1 MRIGVPKEVKNHEYR
16 VAITPIGV
24 HELTAHGHDVVVQ
37 SGAGLGSSITDD
49 EYVAAG
55 ASIVAT
61 AEEAWG
67 TDGGPGAPD
76 LVLKVKEPVAE
87 EYPRMREGLTLFTYL
102 HLAADKPLT
111 EELIKRKVTAIAY
124 ETVQLPSGGLPLLYP
139 MSEVA
144 GCLAPQVGAYSLLK
158 AQGGRGVLMGGVGGV
173 ANAKVVIIGAG
184 VSGQNAANIALGMG
198 ADVTL
203 LDTDLDKLRMSFWR
217 YNNRVHG
224 LASSR
229 LAIEQQVTEADM
241 VIGAVLIPGAAA
253 PKLVSNEL
261 VSRMKPGS
269 VLVDIA
275 VDQGGCFEDTRA
287 TTHADPTYTVHGST
301 FYCVAN
307 MPGAVPHTST
317 YALTNA
323 TLPYAVA
330 LADKGWRD
338 ACVADR
344 SLALGLNTHAGEL
357 TNGPVGDAVGIA
369 AVPLDD
375 VLTA

>member
-1 MRIGVPKEVKNHEYR
+1 MKIGVPKEVKNHEYR
-16 VAITPIGV
+16 VALTPVGA
-24 HELTAHGHDVVVQ
+24 HELTQHGHQVFVQ
-37 SGAGLGSSITDD
+37 RDAGTGSQIPDE

-55 ASIVAT
+55 ATMIDEADDVW
-61 AEEAWG
+61 AEAEM
-67 TDGGPGAPD
+67 
-76 LVLKVKEPVAE
+76 VLKVKEPVAE
-87 EYPRMREGLTLFTYL
+87 EYHRLRDDLTLFTYL

-111 EELIKRKVTAIAY
+111 ERLVEAGTTAIAY

-144 GCLAPQVGAYSLLK
+144 GCLAPQVGAHALLK

-224 LASSR
+224 LASSK
-229 LAIEQQVTEADM
+229 LAIEQQVMEADM

-253 PKLVSNEL
+253 PKLVSNDL

-275 VDQGGCFEDTRA
+275 VDQGGCFEDTHA
-287 TTHADPTYTVHGST
+287 TTHADPTYEVHKSV

-307 MPGAVPHTST
+307 MPGAVPNTST

-323 TLPYAVA
+323 TLPYTVA
-330 LADKGWRD
+330 LADKGWQQACRD
-338 ACVADR
+338 DR
-344 SLALGLNTHAGEL
+344 SLALGLNTHAGRL
-357 TNGPVGDAVGIA
+357 TNAPVGEAVGIDA
-369 AVPLDD
+369 ISLEDAL
-375 VLTA
+375 A